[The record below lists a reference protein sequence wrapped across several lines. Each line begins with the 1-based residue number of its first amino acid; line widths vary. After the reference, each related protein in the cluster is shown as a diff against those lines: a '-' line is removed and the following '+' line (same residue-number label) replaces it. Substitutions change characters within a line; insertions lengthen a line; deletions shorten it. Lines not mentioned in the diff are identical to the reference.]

1 MRLINKEFASIRNRL
16 PSPLALSGAD
26 LRELPD
32 ICPQN
37 NPQDGRVS
45 AISFSSNELEDIL
58 NVGSTIVRQA
68 SKEA

>member
-1 MRLINKEFASIRNRL
+1 MRLINKAIVSIRNRL
-16 PSPLALSGAD
+16 PSPVALSGAD

-37 NPQDGRVS
+37 NPQEEWVS
-45 AISFSSNELEDIL
+45 AISFVSNELEDIS